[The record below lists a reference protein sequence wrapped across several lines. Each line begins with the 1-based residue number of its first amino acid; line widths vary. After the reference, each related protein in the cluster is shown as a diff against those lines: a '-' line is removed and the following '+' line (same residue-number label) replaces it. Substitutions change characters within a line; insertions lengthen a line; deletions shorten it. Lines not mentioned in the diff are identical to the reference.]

1 MTLGSPVD
9 EAGAP
14 SPADAAA
21 GGDRGSTTARIP
33 KAQRRRREAEA
44 ARSAGMPRGRRSVR
58 AEEAICQCE
67 RVVGADAGEARENE
81 QRAVSYPLL
90 SGSGL
95 KMEHI

>member
-1 MTLGSPVD
+1 MGPPED

-21 GGDRGSTTARIP
+21 GGDRGSTAARIP
-33 KAQRRRREAEA
+33 KAQRRGREAEA
-44 ARSAGMPRGRRSVR
+44 ARSAGTPRGRRSAR
-58 AEEAICQCE
+58 AEEAICHYE
-67 RVVGADAGEARENE
+67 RVVGADAGREGE